1 MNEVVIRVEVRSLI
15 SNSCDGD
22 YYYNLGDYEVFYN
35 QVPKD
40 YWDTLTD
47 GEKEKYISNLEDE
60 YIKECV
66 SATTTVEYT
75 DE

>member
-1 MNEVVIRVEVRSLI
+1 MNEVVIRVEVRSLM

-22 YYYNLGDYEVFYN
+22 YFYNLGDYEVFYN

-40 YWDTLTD
+40 YWDTLTED
-47 GEKEKYISNLEDE
+47 EQREYISKLEDE
-60 YIKECV
+60 CIKECV
-66 SATTTVEYT
+66 SLTTTVEYS